1 MIRRPMPNS
10 ASVAMLS
17 FLIERV
23 PLAATDSMAREYIQ
37 SMKNFMRD
45 ISAKRAADA
54 PTLKVDFAQNIYSK
68 QIDGEQFQVMDATIT
83 TGDKTFRQRYQVRI
97 IKGYAFIIL
106 FTYKADD
113 DLQALEALLKDIKF
127 EPAR

>member
-1 MIRRPMPNS
+1 
-10 ASVAMLS
+10 
-17 FLIERV
+17 
-23 PLAATDSMAREYIQ
+23 MAREYIQ

-54 PTLKVDFAQNIYSK
+54 PTLKVEFAQNVYSK

>member
-1 MIRRPMPNS
+1 
-10 ASVAMLS
+10 
-17 FLIERV
+17 
-23 PLAATDSMAREYIQ
+23 
-37 SMKNFMRD
+37 
-45 ISAKRAADA
+45 
-54 PTLKVDFAQNIYSK
+54 
-68 QIDGEQFQVMDATIT
+68 MDATIT

-127 EPAR
+127 KPAR